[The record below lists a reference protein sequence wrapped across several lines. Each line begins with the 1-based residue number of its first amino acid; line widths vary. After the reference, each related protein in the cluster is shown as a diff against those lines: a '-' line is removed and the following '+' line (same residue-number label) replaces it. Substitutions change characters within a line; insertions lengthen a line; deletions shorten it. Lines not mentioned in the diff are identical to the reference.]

1 MAVLEQRGCRH
12 ENLPSSLCSTVCLRR
27 LPLPTRRH
35 RPRGPLVPTL
45 CLSYRDVEELLAERG
60 VEVDHVS
67 VDRWVQRFTPLLT
80 EAARPCRH
88 SVGDRWQVD
97 ETEVKVAF
105 GDWIRTR
112 GEVTSLQEV
121 STATWAVGAAGLV
134 AALAG
139 ILMYLVLTG
148 AITRAVA
155 AEVAGED
162 PSVEQS
168 YRFGFHR
175 LGAVL
180 VVSVLVG
187 LATIAG
193 FILLVIPGIYI
204 GVRLAV
210 SVEAL
215 VVEGRRGTQAMGRSW
230 ELVGGHWWH
239 AFGALVVAGLL
250 TGVVNAVITTPFNNT
265 GWFVQAIAAAVAT
278 VITMPYSVLVGV
290 LLYLD
295 LRARKENLNLE
306 RLRTDLQTSA
316 A

>member
-1 MAVLEQRGCRH
+1 VAARIPGLDLDPNKEGQDMSEAISQPGQAALPRPLGIGEILSNAFRLYQRHWR
-12 ENLPSSLCSTVCLRR
+12 T
-27 LPLPTRRH
+27 
-35 RPRGPLVPTL
+35 
-45 CLSYRDVEELLAERG
+45 LLAIAA
-60 VEVDHVS
+60 VVVI
-67 VDRWVQRFTPLLT
+67 PLTLL
-80 EAARPCRH
+80 
-88 SVGDRWQVD
+88 QYLL
-97 ETEVKVAF
+97 

-112 GEVTSLQEV
+112 GEITSYQQI

-162 PSVEQS
+162 PTLEQS

-175 LGAVL
+175 LGSVL
-180 VVSVLVG
+180 LVSVLVG

-193 FILLVIPGIYI
+193 FILFIIPGIWI

-230 ELVGGHWWH
+230 ALVGGHWWH

-250 TGVVNAVITTPFNNT
+250 TGVVNAVITTPFNST
-265 GWFVQAIAAAVAT
+265 GWFVQAVAAAVAT

-295 LRARKENLNLE
+295 LRARKENLTLE
-306 RLRTDLQTSA
+306 GLRADLQASA
-316 A
+316 T

>member
-1 MAVLEQRGCRH
+1 MRLGRAAEAEASDSTRASGDGGRDMSEAIGQPGQAALPRPLGIGEILSMAFQLY
-12 ENLPSSLCSTVCLRR
+12 
-27 LPLPTRRH
+27 RRH
-35 RPRGPLVPTL
+35 WGT
-45 CLSYRDVEELLAERG
+45 LLAIAAVVVVPLTLLQHLLGDLERTQRETTSYGG
-60 VEVDHVS
+60 VVTV
-67 VDRWVQRFTPLLT
+67 TP
-80 EAARPCRH
+80 
-88 SVGDRWQVD
+88 
-97 ETEVKVAF
+97 
-105 GDWIRTR
+105 
-112 GEVTSLQEV
+112 
-121 STATWAVGAAGLV
+121 TWLGAIAGLL

-139 ILMYLVLTG
+139 ILTSLVLTG

-175 LGAVL
+175 LGSVL
-180 VVSVLVG
+180 LVSVLVG
-187 LATIAG
+187 LATIG
-193 FILLVIPGIYI
+193 GLILFVIPGIWI

-250 TGVVNAVITTPFNNT
+250 TGVVNAVITAPFNNT

-278 VITMPYSVLVGV
+278 VITLPYGVLVGV

-295 LRARKENLNLE
+295 LRARKENLTLE
-306 RLRTDLQTSA
+306 RLRTDLQASA
-316 A
+316 T

>member
-1 MAVLEQRGCRH
+1 MSEAIGQPDQAALPRPLGIGEILSTAFRLYQRHWR
-12 ENLPSSLCSTVCLRR
+12 T
-27 LPLPTRRH
+27 
-35 RPRGPLVPTL
+35 
-45 CLSYRDVEELLAERG
+45 LLAIAA
-60 VEVDHVS
+60 VVV
-67 VDRWVQRFTPLLT
+67 VPLTLL
-80 EAARPCRH
+80 
-88 SVGDRWQVD
+88 QYLL
-97 ETEVKVAF
+97 
-105 GDWIRTR
+105 GDWIRSR
-112 GEVTSLQEV
+112 GEVTSYQQI

-134 AALAG
+134 AGLAG
-139 ILMYLVLTG
+139 LLMYLVLTG

-175 LGAVL
+175 LGSVL
-180 VVSVLVG
+180 LVSILVG

-193 FILLVIPGIYI
+193 FILFIIPGIWI

-250 TGVVNAVITTPFNNT
+250 TGVVNAIITTPFNNT
-265 GWFVQAIAAAVAT
+265 SWFVQAIAAAIAT
-278 VITMPYSVLVGV
+278 VITLPYGVLVGV

-295 LRARKENLNLE
+295 LRARKEQLSLE
-306 RLRTDLQTSA
+306 RLRTDLQASA
-316 A
+316 T